1 MGMFVRGI
9 TQRNAPSGGQH
20 QSQPPKQGGMMGFA
34 EGVGNMKQGMQQ
46 RAEYTGMQNQLGQFQ
61 NNVGQATGLGAANQF
76 RNNMQNNVGNGLFNF
91 MQGGQNQGSQNNDYM
106 SKYDD
111 IISKINGSRR

>member
-1 MGMFVRGI
+1 MGRFLRAQ
-9 TQRNAPSGGQH
+9 TQKNAPKGGQH

-46 RAEYTGMQNQLGQFQ
+46 RAGYTGMQNQLGQFQ
-61 NNVGQATGLGAANQF
+61 NNVGQATGINQLGNQIG
-76 RNNMQNNVGNGLFNF
+76 NMQQKTQNGLFNF
-91 MQGGQNQGSQNNDYM
+91 MQGGQNQSGQGNDYM